1 LFSICFR
8 WVNKICNFINQI
20 SLYKNHRSI
29 HIYAAWCWH
38 RSIYRASIFI
48 ILCDNC
54 NDEREEKAWR
64 DSYFVNVHKTMQL
77 SCNYLVNMYYIILI
91 SIFVNFIH
99 LACLTQSVECW
110 PFKPLVASSSLAAG
124 LYPVFNHKFQYKHN
138 YNLQILR
145 LLILILILIF
155 SRLTVTFEL
164 NVTYFPCLQLYFWFY
179 LEIEI
184 NCN

>member
-1 LFSICFR
+1 MFSICFR

-110 PFKPLVASSSLAAG
+110 PFKPLAASSSLAAG
-124 LYPVFNHKFQYKHN
+124 YQSNFIDISAQKSIHKLEFQSSNFQSKYFMSIVCIILLQICN
-138 YNLQILR
+138 YN
-145 LLILILILIF
+145 
-155 SRLTVTFEL
+155 
-164 NVTYFPCLQLYFWFY
+164 Y
-179 LEIEI
+179 LHTKWMSIS
-184 NCN
+184 NLKSNWNH